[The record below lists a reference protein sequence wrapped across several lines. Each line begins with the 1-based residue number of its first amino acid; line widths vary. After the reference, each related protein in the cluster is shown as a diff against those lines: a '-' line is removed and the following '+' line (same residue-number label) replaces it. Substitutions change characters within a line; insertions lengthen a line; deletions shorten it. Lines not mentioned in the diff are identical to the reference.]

1 MKHLRSVSGKEI
13 DVSPKYA
20 ERESEGDPE
29 IQAYCKAC
37 GEKGLTVLPV
47 TVASHVSAQHWNLL
61 ADGFRF
67 SQAANCPVIYF
78 NNYTGTYFLK
88 DEAKTRF
95 GPKESGSPRPICYC
109 LGVTEEDIRYEVL
122 KKGCCDSLLDIE
134 QYTKAGT
141 GKWCLTTNPSGKC
154 CRDYLPAIVDKYL
167 GMKVR
172 RNVKKDLLDVKKHL
186 EQPNVM
192 LRKVEMIVGKMTC
205 QSCASGVKSILENMG
220 GENVSVRYPEG
231 HADLMAPAGI
241 MPEELARAVEQSG
254 YTARVTVTGPPEKR
268 TETKSQG

>member
-1 MKHLRSVSGKEI
+1 MKHLTSVSGREI
-13 DVSPKYA
+13 EVSPKYA
-20 ERESEGDPE
+20 ERESKGDPE

-47 TVASHVSAQHWNLL
+47 TVASHVGAQYWNLL

-67 SQAANCPVIYF
+67 SHTANCPLTYF

-88 DEAKTRF
+88 DETKTRF
-95 GPKESGSPRPICYC
+95 GPKESESPRPICYC

-122 KKGCCDSLLDIE
+122 KKGCCDSLQDIE

-167 GMKVR
+167 AMKVR
-172 RNVKKDLLDVKKHL
+172 RNVRSDLLDVKKQL
-186 EQPNVM
+186 QQPTLM
-192 LRKVEMIVGKMTC
+192 ERRVEMKVGRMTC
-205 QSCASGVKSILENMG
+205 QSCANGVKSILENMG
-220 GENVSVRYPEG
+220 GKDVKVFYPEG
-231 HADLMAPAGI
+231 RAELMVPANTV
-241 MPEELARAVEQSG
+241 PEEFARAVEQSG
-254 YTARVTVTGPPEKR
+254 YMARVTASGAPEKR
-268 TETKSQG
+268 AAKG